1 MQLIALE
8 QLLVIYRLVPFKN
21 EREIFKKK
29 GETLTNGFVQVL
41 TVAISFAFSLHN
53 STSGAF
59 LSVALDHLFK

>member
-41 TVAISFAFSLHN
+41 TVAISFAFSLYN
-53 STSGAF
+53 AK
-59 LSVALDHLFK
+59 LNYVKIYALHDNK